1 MSQYPLNNHDVVRC
15 VYVCETVRYV
25 WAELVRALVVV
36 WVASGSLMCG
46 MMVTISVA
54 NGVTPN

>member
-1 MSQYPLNNHDVVRC
+1 MC

-25 WAELVRALVVV
+25 WAELVRASVVDL
-36 WVASGSLMCG
+36 VASGSLMCG
-46 MMVTISVA
+46 MMVTISVV